1 MKNCS
6 FKKLL
11 SVFLCIVL
19 IAAMALFATG
29 CKDNQPKEE
38 PRNTTAGTTE
48 PTQTETAQGTET
60 TQPTQKD
67 NVRGTGA
74 TTFIFK
80 VKDGTNEAEFEIH
93 TDKKTVGEA
102 LLELELIEGEN
113 GPYGLYVNS
122 VTGITA
128 DWDTEKAYWSLSING
143 EYAVTGV
150 DMTDIVPG
158 TTYTLEKVY
167 TE

>member
-1 MKNCS
+1 MKKS
-6 FKKLL
+6 SMKKLL

-19 IAAMALFATG
+19 IAAMVLFATG
-29 CKDNQPKEE
+29 CKGNQPTEE
-38 PRNTTAGTTE
+38 P
-48 PTQTETAQGTET
+48 QSSSQSTET
-60 TQPTQKD
+60 TGSDPTQSTGDTQSQQKD

-74 TTFIFK
+74 TTFFFK

-102 LLELELIEGEN
+102 LLELELIAGEN
-113 GPYGLYVNS
+113 GPYGLYVDS
-122 VTGITA
+122 VNGITA

>member
-1 MKNCS
+1 MKNSS

-29 CKDNQPKEE
+29 CKGNP
-38 PRNTTAGTTE
+38 TE
-48 PTQTETAQGTET
+48 DPQSSSQSTETAGGDV
-60 TQPTQKD
+60 TQSTGDTQSQQPD
-67 NVRGTGA
+67 NVKGTGA
-74 TTFIFK
+74 TVFTFK
-80 VKDGTNEAEFEIH
+80 VKDGTKETEFEIH

-102 LLELELIEGEN
+102 LLELELIEGEE
-113 GPYGLYVNS
+113 GPYGLYVNA

-128 DWDTEKAYWSLSING
+128 DWDTEKAYWSLLIDG

-167 TE
+167 GE